1 MHPIIPELRPAF
13 PRCLTND
20 RIFPTM
26 EWLNRRNAFSDAEL
40 SQFDF
45 CPGAA
50 FFTPTVY
57 IQRPDSVSY
66 PDYLCAQVKHCS
78 SFA

>member
-1 MHPIIPELRPAF
+1 
-13 PRCLTND
+13 
-20 RIFPTM
+20 M

-45 CPGAA
+45 CPSAA

-57 IQRPDSVSY
+57 IQRPDSVSCRF
-66 PDYLCAQVKHCS
+66 YL
-78 SFA
+78 